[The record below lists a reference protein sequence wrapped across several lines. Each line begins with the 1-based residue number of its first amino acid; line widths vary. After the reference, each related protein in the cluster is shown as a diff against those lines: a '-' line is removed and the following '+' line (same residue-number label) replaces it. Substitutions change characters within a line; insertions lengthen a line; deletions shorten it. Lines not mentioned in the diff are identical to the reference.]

1 MIRPRR
7 STLVAGVVLTVAIA
21 CLFAGPVAATATSI
35 VGPDIGDRPAAPAV
49 GPPLAATNTTDIDP
63 DAIVM
68 TVALEPNGSAR
79 WSVAYRLRL
88 DDENATGAFESLQ
101 ADIAANE
108 SAYTDRFARRM
119 NRTAALAENATGREM
134 SVGEVSVSTRREALP
149 QEYGVVT
156 YRLRWFGFARVD
168 GERIVAGDAI
178 AGLFLDE
185 GTSLRIEWPDA
196 YRASA
201 VDPDPDD
208 SLSDSVVWRGQTVF
222 TDDQPRVTVAPAP
235 TATRTTAATDPT
247 TETPQSSGDGPLL
260 FLGGLVLL
268 GLLAALAWLT
278 VRRRDGS
285 GDGDGAGSDDDPDG
299 GIGGGGDGGAPTDAE
314 LLSNE
319 ERVLQLLEANGGRMK
334 QQAIAEELEWTDAK
348 TSQVVGGLR
357 EDDAVE
363 TFRLGRENVV
373 TLPDAGGPIE

>member
-68 TVALEPNGSAR
+68 TVTLEPNGSAR

-88 DDENATGAFESLQ
+88 DDENASGAFESLQ
-101 ADIAANE
+101 ADVAANE

-119 NRTAALAENATGREM
+119 NRTADLAENATGREM
-134 SVGEVSVSTRREALP
+134 SVGEVSVTTRREALP
-149 QEYGVVT
+149 QEYGVLT
-156 YRLRWFGFARVD
+156 YRFRWFNFARVD
-168 GERIVAGDAI
+168 DDHLVAGDAI
-178 AGLFLDE
+178 AGLFLEE
-185 GTSLRIEWPDA
+185 GSTLRIEWPEG

-201 VDPDPDD
+201 VEPEPDD
-208 SLSDSVVWRGQTVF
+208 RQSESVVWRGQTEF
-222 TDDQPRVTVAPAP
+222 TEEQPRVTVAPAT
-235 TATRTTAATDPT
+235 TATATAPSTATATD
-247 TETPQSSGDGPLL
+247 TPQSAGDDSLL
-260 FLGGLVLL
+260 LLGGLVLL
-268 GLLAALAWLT
+268 GLLAALAWVT
-278 VRRRDGS
+278 VRRRES
-285 GDGDGAGSDDDPDG
+285 GDRSEGAGTDG
-299 GIGGGGDGGAPTDAE
+299 DTDTTGGAAPTDAE